1 MIRILQ
7 CVNDM
12 HRAGLETMLMNYYR
26 NIDREKIQFDF
37 LTHRPQ
43 RSDYDD
49 EIESLGGKI
58 YYAPR
63 LYPQNYPKYFKWMK
77 QFFSEHPEYKIIHSH
92 IDAMSY
98 LPLKAAKKA
107 NIPVRIAH
115 SHNTSIDKDF
125 KYLLKQ
131 YFRSRITTV
140 ATDYCTCG
148 QEAGKFLFGNKDF
161 TFIPNAIEV
170 DKFLYDKDLRNK
182 KRAELGIKDEF
193 VVGHVGR
200 LSYQKNH
207 KLLIEIFDSL
217 LKLERNALLVLVGV
231 GEKEEEIKKQI
242 HELGLDSKVKFLGNR
257 SDVNELYQA
266 MDVFVMPS
274 FFEGVPVVGIEAQ
287 FSDLPCIFSD
297 RVPKEVKF
305 NSKTQF
311 VKLEAALDEWVK
323 SIEKTKNIER
333 NSKAKDLQN
342 SQYDIKV
349 AHSILEN
356 YYLDIVKRH
365 DAIFSRE
372 RGRYVVYSKQC
383 DIQDK

>member
-26 NIDREKIQFDF
+26 NIDRDKIQFDF
-37 LTHRPQ
+37 LTHRPE

-49 EIESLGGKI
+49 EIERLGGKI

-77 QFFSEHPEYKIIHSH
+77 QFFKDHPEYKIVHSH

-131 YFRSRITTV
+131 YFRSKITTV

-148 QEAGKFLFGNKDF
+148 QEAGKFLFGDKDF

-170 DKFLYDKDLRNK
+170 DKFLYAKDLREK
-182 KRAELGIKDEF
+182 KRTELGIKDEF
-193 VVGHVGR
+193 VIGHVGR

-207 KLLIEIFDSL
+207 KLLIEIFNAFS
-217 LKLERNALLVLVGV
+217 KVERNTLLLLIGV
-231 GEKEEEIKKQI
+231 GEKEGEIKKQV
-242 HELGLDSKVKFLGNR
+242 HDLGLDSKVKFLGNR

-266 MDVFVMPS
+266 MDVFLMPS
-274 FFEGVPVVGIEAQ
+274 FFEGVPVVGVEAQ

-311 VKLEAALDEWVK
+311 VKLEANLDEWVR
-323 SIEKTKNIER
+323 SIEKVKNIER
-333 NSKAKDLQN
+333 NSKAKDLLN

-356 YYLDIVKRH
+356 YYLDIVNKR
-365 DAIFSRE
+365 
-372 RGRYVVYSKQC
+372 GL
-383 DIQDK
+383 